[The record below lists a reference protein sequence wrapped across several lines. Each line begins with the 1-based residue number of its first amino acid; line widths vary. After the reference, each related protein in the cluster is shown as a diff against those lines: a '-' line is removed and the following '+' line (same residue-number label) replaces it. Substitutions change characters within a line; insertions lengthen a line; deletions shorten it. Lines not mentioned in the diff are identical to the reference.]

1 MIDQLAFYAD
11 LAVAFAA
18 GGLVMGLIGAIGN
31 TLAKLNVTFRPDRDA
46 SFFDGGR

>member
-31 TLAKLNVTFRPDRDA
+31 SFAKIGITFRPDRDER
-46 SFFDGGR
+46 FLP